1 MAGAPVYLDEC
12 VDRLH
17 ATYLRRGY
25 RHSGI
30 VLLPQVPPVSRR
42 QRRAAMLLDWLS
54 TLDDYQSRL
63 FQWNDLQQ
71 RLIAGLRLPG
81 YTQDEIDEAVGR
93 A

>member
-1 MAGAPVYLDEC
+1 
-12 VDRLH
+12 
-17 ATYLRRGY
+17 
-25 RHSGI
+25 
-30 VLLPQVPPVSRR
+30 
-42 QRRAAMLLDWLS
+42 MLLDWLG

-71 RLIAGLRLPG
+71 RLIAGLRLPS